1 MAENQR
7 RLHSDTGVQLWINRS
22 IQVEGTFGVLKQ
34 DLGFRWFLHRGNGK
48 VHKMLYLLAMGFKLT
63 KLHKTDDKRD
73 EFIYH
78 YLQQNKSLKLRKMQ
92 IGLMAYLGASKNKK
106 YQENL
111 GFYKPNFLGISYIVK
126 GLQLECGKTT
136 FCYSPPLIF

>member
-1 MAENQR
+1 
-7 RLHSDTGVQLWINRS
+7 
-22 IQVEGTFGVLKQ
+22 
-34 DLGFRWFLHRGNGK
+34 
-48 VHKMLYLLAMGFKLT
+48 
-63 KLHKTDDKRD
+63 
-73 EFIYH
+73 
-78 YLQQNKSLKLRKMQ
+78 MQ

-136 FCYSPPLIF
+136 FCYSPFLFYIFKLSFYRVHSIHLFQEIS